1 MAVIIHGTGISDARG
16 KVGGVVFSRSPAGAI
31 LRTRIKPCNPA
42 TTVQNTRRGMV
53 AYLTRAWSSVL
64 TVVMR
69 QAWNDYA
76 AGTPMTN
83 KLGQPILVSGLSM
96 FLRTNCL
103 LKLAGAPLRT
113 TAPNLVGQAAAPTFT
128 CAPTVAG
135 QLLVFSAADGG
146 FEPGVENSCLF
157 IFQSRPENWG
167 RQSALSGYKY
177 AGCKIGDIGN
187 PTTIPFNIASLYV
200 LALEQRVG
208 VSCTV
213 VDPIGRCSAPVDYTL
228 DVVA

>member
-31 LRTRIKPCNPA
+31 LRTRVKPCNPA
-42 TTVQNTRRGMV
+42 TTIQNVRRGFV

-64 TVVMR
+64 TAIQR
-69 QAWNDYA
+69 SAWNDYA

-83 KLGQPILVSGLSM
+83 KLGQSILLSGLSM
-96 FLRTNCL
+96 FLRTNSL

-113 TAPNLVGQAAAPTFT
+113 AAPNLVGQAGAPTFT
-128 CAPTVAG
+128 CVPTVSD
-135 QLLVFSAADGG
+135 QLLHFTAADGG
-146 FEPGVENSCLF
+146 FEPAVENSCLF

-167 RQSALSGYKY
+167 RQSALGGYKY
-177 AGCKIGDIGN
+177 VGVKIGDIGS
-187 PTTIPFNIASLYV
+187 PTVIPFTLPTLYTLV
-200 LALEQRVG
+200 LKQRVG